1 MGFMGI
7 GTGEL
12 IVILAITALVVGPDK
27 MVKWARDAGRLIAKL
42 RQETESIRGE
52 FAEALDVDVDDTVQ
66 EIKQIGQEARDIK
79 SEIEGALDIT
89 GQARSRAARPSASA
103 RPLRQQRQTPDKSAF
118 KSADQESVDAE
129 PTELRGVELVPS
141 NDQEAEAIS
150 LGGVT
155 TIEEEQDESCDDNDA
170 EKQRE
175 G

>member
-52 FAEALDVDVDDTVQ
+52 FAEALDVDV
-66 EIKQIGQEARDIK
+66 
-79 SEIEGALDIT
+79 GALDIT

-150 LGGVT
+150 LSGVT